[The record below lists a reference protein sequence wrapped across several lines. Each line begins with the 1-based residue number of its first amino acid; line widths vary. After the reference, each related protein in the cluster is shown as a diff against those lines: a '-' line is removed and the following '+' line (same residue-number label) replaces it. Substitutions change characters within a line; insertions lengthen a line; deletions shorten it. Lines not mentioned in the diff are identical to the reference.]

1 MLSEAP
7 SHLEEYFLYD
17 DEAAELHAT
26 WSRMYATLD
35 DFEKAATKA
44 EDAATKFFR
53 VHDWLRGAMLV
64 GDVITLQQEA
74 GRQEDAIAT
83 FTKYTDHK
91 WVHWRLFLQR
101 PLSFM
106 PFLASAPFPGF
117 GSKPP
122 DMGTVELLESN
133 FESIQAE
140 FEAMMLGSNRD
151 AFNDLVKTDPRLVS
165 KGAEDDFAAF
175 EFRRGGRWNEKE
187 CKLFPTVCSILKIDP
202 SVSGQ
207 IDIGRA
213 AKLNKEQ
220 GGFLVPTGGEVDA
233 ADGPGDKAVALHNK
247 LWYHSDYAGQ
257 RANIDTL
264 ALSKND
270 GFVPDQVVAIRRL
283 SARSRYVRVRGCVGA
298 WVRAFVCTY
307 ACVNTSAFLTQSA
320 ASALIL
326 YVIYIYIFYMFFLG
340 VAFYCNYICSISVHA
355 GSTNAVINIQFG
367 LRVPPGTYLRVGT
380 ETRQW
385 TVGEPTVWDESFEH
399 EVKNTADVPRYVL
412 HVQVWHPGLMPLV
425 LERHPEE
432 VAESSSSTSPQQQ
445 QQRHQGR
452 SDL

>member
-44 EDAATKFFR
+44 EDAAKKFFR

-122 DMGTVELLESN
+122 DMGTIELLESN

-298 WVRAFVCTY
+298 WVGAFVCTY

-320 ASALIL
+320 ATALIL
-326 YVIYIYIFYMFFLG
+326 YVIYIYIYFICFFW
-340 VAFYCNYICSISVHA
+340 
-355 GSTNAVINIQFG
+355 G
-367 LRVPPGTYLRVGT
+367 LRFIVITFAAFLCMLAVPMQL
-380 ETRQW
+380 
-385 TVGEPTVWDESFEH
+385 
-399 EVKNTADVPRYVL
+399 
-412 HVQVWHPGLMPLV
+412 
-425 LERHPEE
+425 
-432 VAESSSSTSPQQQ
+432 
-445 QQRHQGR
+445 
-452 SDL
+452 